1 MLAFKNQWG
10 EHNLKNLLA
19 ATAVA
24 LCMEVDPETIKREVS
39 SLPVAKFREEK
50 VFENEI
56 LTIYN
61 DTTAT
66 SPEATI
72 VAVERFLSPNQNL
85 ILIAG
90 GTDRELDFTKWST
103 DLKKYLDQINLILL
117 SGSATEK
124 MKKAL
129 GLESYEEYDS
139 LEECVE
145 FALEK
150 AKSLEGKSVIL
161 FSPGAKSF
169 EKFKNEFDRGEQFN
183 DIVKKLP

>member
-1 MLAFKNQWG
+1 MWVTKEVIEKAI
-10 EHNLKNLLA
+10 
-19 ATAVA
+19 AT
-24 LCMEVDPETIKREVS
+24 
-39 SLPVAKFREEK
+39 LPAIKFRQEK
-50 VFENEI
+50 VFADEKLE
-56 LTIYN
+56 IYN

-72 VAVERFLSPNQNL
+72 AALEKFCINNKKV

-90 GTDRELDFTKWST
+90 GTDRELDFSHWGEQI
-103 DLKKYLDQINLILL
+103 KKFLTAEDIILL

-129 GLESYEEYDS
+129 KNWQIEEYDN
-139 LEECVE
+139 LEACLAK
-145 FALEK
+145 ALN
-150 AKSLEGKSVIL
+150 KSPNLIL

-183 DIVKKLP
+183 VIIKKLL